1 LCRVIALILLAEI
14 KSKRRHVMSINKK
27 QPRSLRQSILA
38 LMLGTLALTA
48 SAQDYPTKPIT
59 LVVPF
64 PPGGSTDVQARLVA
78 RGLQEQLKTPVVV
91 DNKAGASG
99 AIGTRFVAKAEADG
113 YTLLFGSTSSLAA
126 EPVLNDQA
134 GFDPVKDFATVSLA
148 TDLPWLLVAECRN
161 GPKTVAQLVEM
172 ARAKPDA
179 LNYSSVGYGSASN
192 LVGEMF
198 KRSSGIKALHVPYK
212 GEAPAITGL
221 IGGEVQFTFV
231 SPVAM
236 PHITGKRICPLAV
249 TGSSRFPLLPDVPT
263 FDEAGV
269 KNMNFNVWYGIVA
282 PAKTPKAVLEKLE
295 RASVNV
301 VKTPEFTKSV
311 AALGVT
317 GVGSTGADFLKRL
330 QSDQATIRSLSK
342 VARLKE

>member
-1 LCRVIALILLAEI
+1 MFI
-14 KSKRRHVMSINKK
+14 KKN
-27 QPRSLRQSILA
+27 QPRWPRQSILA
-38 LMLGTLALTA
+38 LTLGTLALAA

-78 RGLQEQLKTPVVV
+78 RGLQAQLKTPVIV

-134 GFDPVKDFATVSLA
+134 GFDPAKDFAMVSLA
-148 TDLPWLLVAECRN
+148 TDLPWLLVVECRN
-161 GPKTVAQLVEM
+161 GPKTVAQLVEA

-198 KRSSGIKALHVPYK
+198 KQSSGIKALHVPYK

-249 TGSSRFPLLPDVPT
+249 TGSSRLPLLPDVQT

-295 RASVNV
+295 RAAMNV

-311 AALGVT
+311 STLGVT

-330 QSDQATIRSLSK
+330 QSDQATVRALSK